1 MDRYFKYLSPGA
13 AVPTVTN
20 GTLRWSRPT
29 RFNDL
34 FDMSVPFSTE
44 FDADALVP
52 RSLELMWERVTNP
65 GSKPIVNKLSF
76 ALEEHREAFL
86 AMGKRKFMED
96 MRVGVEQS
104 LNDLPG
110 VLEKFSGEFM
120 DYLSTV
126 KVLCLS
132 SVNDDNGM
140 WGLYAG
146 DNQGLVLEFA
156 NQPGL
161 DSVFQL
167 AKPINYSDRPPS
179 MLTDEAM
186 SEFMAGDRKLDGK
199 IADPLMYYKT
209 TRWRDESELRLV
221 SGEGRLPKEEVE
233 DVRFHPRELVAAYF
247 GARASALRAELEPV
261 IRQKFPHAKLWQA
274 VKGKAMKIEFLP
286 ID

>member
-1 MDRYFKYLSPGA
+1 
-13 AVPTVTN
+13 
-20 GTLRWSRPT
+20 
-29 RFNDL
+29 
-34 FDMSVPFSTE
+34 MSVPFSTD
-44 FDADALVP
+44 FDIDILTP
-52 RSLELMWERVTNP
+52 RTLDLMWERVTHP
-65 GSKPIVNKLSF
+65 GRKPVINKLSI

-86 AMGKRKFMED
+86 ALGKQKFMED

-104 LNDLPG
+104 LRQLPAI
-110 VLEKFSGEFM
+110 LEKFAEELM
-120 DYLSTV
+120 DHLSTV

-161 DSVFQL
+161 DSVFRL

-186 SEFMAGDRKLDGK
+186 SEFMAGDRKLDEK

-209 TRWRDESELRLV
+209 TRWRDERELRLV
-221 SGEGRLPKEEVE
+221 SGEGRLPSKEVE
-233 DVRFHPRELVAAYF
+233 DVRFHPRELIAVYF
-247 GARASALRAELEPV
+247 GARSATLREQLEPTV
-261 IRQKFPHAKLWQA
+261 RRKYPHAKLWQA
-274 VKGKAMKIEFLP
+274 VKGKAMRIEFVSIEETVEQRDTRYGPLSDTLGTP
-286 ID
+286 